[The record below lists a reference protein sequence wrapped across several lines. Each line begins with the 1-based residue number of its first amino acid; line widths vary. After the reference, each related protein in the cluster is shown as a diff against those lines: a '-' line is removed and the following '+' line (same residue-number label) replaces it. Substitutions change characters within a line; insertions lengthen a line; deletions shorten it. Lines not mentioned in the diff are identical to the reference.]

1 MEPSKSDKDLEE
13 SQQIFNDF
21 TEFLEKNRMSE
32 VAIRRAMKK
41 YEIKNM
47 KVNDVTPLRARR
59 MFETIKNK

>member
-1 MEPSKSDKDLEE
+1 MEPSKTDQDLEE

-59 MFETIKNK
+59 MFEAIKNK